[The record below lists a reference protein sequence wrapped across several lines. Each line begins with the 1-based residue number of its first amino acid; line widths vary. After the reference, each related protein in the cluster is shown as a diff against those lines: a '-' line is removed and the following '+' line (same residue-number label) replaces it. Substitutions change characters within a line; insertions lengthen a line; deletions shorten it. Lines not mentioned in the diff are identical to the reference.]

1 MMETEQVKK
10 LIEDNLPDSKAEII
24 DTTGTKDHFSA
35 IIISS
40 EFEGLS
46 LVEQHQLVYK
56 ALGHYLTREIHALQL
71 KTYSPSQWQ
80 QQNS

>member
-1 MMETEQVKK
+1 METEQVKN
-10 LIEDNLPDSKAEII
+10 LIEEGLPNSKAEVI

-35 IIISS
+35 VIISA

-56 ALGHYLTREIHALQL
+56 ALGSHLTREIHALQL
-71 KTYSPSQWQ
+71 KTYSPTQWKG
-80 QQNS
+80 